1 VDGREK
7 GSISNPFQSEKNKSK
22 PLHRINQNQSATTSS
37 LWYQLAG
44 GSMQI
49 GDRLTVDSAA
59 SKIFSGLPQN

>member
-7 GSISNPFQSEKNKSK
+7 GSISNPFQSEKQIKTPS
-22 PLHRINQNQSATTSS
+22 HQSNQSATTSS
-37 LWYQLAG
+37 LWYQLVG